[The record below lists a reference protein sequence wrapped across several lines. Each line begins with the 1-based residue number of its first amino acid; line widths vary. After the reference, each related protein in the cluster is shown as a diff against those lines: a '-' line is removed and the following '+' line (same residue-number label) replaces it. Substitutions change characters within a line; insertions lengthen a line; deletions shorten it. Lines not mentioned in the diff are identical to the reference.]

1 MSFIK
6 NVIELIS
13 SPNHSRTTALL
24 IILLI
29 LAIVPLTVIVAQKQQ
44 ELRQRAADAC
54 DNISTIEPCMTN
66 ITEGD
71 SCGSENVQCK
81 DKNNNNIVY
90 ECQKQ

>member
-13 SPNHSRTTALL
+13 SPNHSRTTGFL

-44 ELRQRAADAC
+44 ELRQRAASAC
-54 DNISTIEPCMTN
+54 EDISSIKECTTF
-66 ITEGD
+66 TDFAKGG
-71 SCGSENVQCK
+71 SCKSERTLCK
-81 DKNNNNIVY
+81 DNNIVY
-90 ECQKQ
+90 KCQ